1 MDYLSIEQTIRAD
14 GLRLVLVQGFPSP
27 WGQAVKAMMEH
38 KGLAFQVGPQEAGGE
53 NAELVAWAGIN
64 SGPVV
69 AWQDEPPVNRW
80 NEILLLL
87 ERLAPERPLVPDEAS
102 LRVQVFGLGHEICG
116 PLGLGW
122 NRRLD
127 MFRPAMES
135 GEPPEAI
142 ANMAARWGYFP
153 ADVEAAN
160 RRTVATL
167 EMLAETLKNQ
177 RARGSDYFVGDG
189 LTAVDFWWTAFS
201 NMVDL
206 MPGELCPL
214 DPALRPLFENVPD
227 EVAGAVDPVLIEHRE
242 RIMRAHFVVP
252 MEL

>member
-1 MDYLSIEQTIRAD
+1 MEYHTIEEIRRAD

-27 WGQAVKAMMEH
+27 WGQAAKAMMEH
-38 KGLAFQVGPQEAGGE
+38 KGLTFRVGPQAAGGE
-53 NAELVAWAGIN
+53 NPDLVSWAGIN

-80 NEILLLL
+80 NEIVLLL
-87 ERLAPERPLVPDEAS
+87 ERLAPEAPLVPDDAS
-102 LRVQVFGLGHEICG
+102 LRAQVFGLGHEICG

-135 GEPPEAI
+135 DEPPAAI
-142 ANMAARWGYFP
+142 TSMAAKWGYFP
-153 ADVEAAN
+153 TDVAAAN

-167 EMLAETLKNQ
+167 GLLAETLKTQ
-177 RARGSDYFVGDG
+177 RARGSQYFVGDV

-206 MPGELCPL
+206 MPPELCPL
-214 DPALRPLFENVPD
+214 DPSLRPLFENVPD
-227 EVAGAVDPVLIEHRE
+227 VVVDAIDPVLIEHRD